1 MIWKGKY
8 RVKDGCL
15 TVAMPKELDHHSA
28 LGLKAETDML
38 IGAYHVRR
46 LVFDFSENRVY
57 GQFRDRSDHRTL

>member
-1 MIWKGKY
+1 MEGKY

-38 IGAYHVRR
+38 IGAYPVSYTH
-46 LVFDFSENRVY
+46 L
-57 GQFRDRSDHRTL
+57 TLPTKLEV